1 MQSTYLKYL
10 LLKIIFIVFLSFF
23 SFKKGISQQD
33 TVSEINNNLNIS
45 SNAEKLI
52 SVAESLM
59 KINPDSSVIIINN
72 VLNLIEDKNS
82 EEYLKAIW
90 IKGVSFYFINNND
103 SSMSVFLYL
112 KEISNKNNNLQ
123 YEADALKM
131 IALVYRNIGDYEKA
145 TENLSNC
152 IKLCKNAGL
161 KDKQAAAMNNLG
173 VVYEETGNFDKSL
186 EIQMQSLSIHQELN
200 DTLGLMA
207 CFNNIGMLYRNLN
220 DYDMAYEYY
229 LKVLAFANKTNSI
242 VHKSRAYVN
251 MGVIHTV
258 KEEYGKALEYFFKAL
273 KLKKIINEKYEI
285 ALTYENIG
293 EVYFLKKDYNKAEK
307 YYNLA
312 YEIFSEH
319 GKYKD
324 KVTINLYL
332 AKTLIKNKKLNS
344 AFYYIKKADSMLE
357 NYSDKI
363 LFPEF
368 YEINSQY
375 YEALGNYNYAFKNY
389 KIFSQLKD
397 SLHNTEIDNKIA
409 KQKAKFDFE
418 SQEKELKRLNAE
430 TELNKIKAEKQEQKL
445 KKNKFYITGIIIF
458 VILGVISFLIV
469 QIQFRKNKKATALLQ
484 KNRKILLK
492 KNYEITLQN
501 EEIRNQTEQLYAI
514 NDDLMQ
520 LKTAIDETDNAVV
533 ILDKEGNFEWGNKGF
548 DRLYDVNFEDFR
560 QKFPNILDASKKS
573 SNYET
578 MSKVIKKCI
587 KYKTSGSY
595 EFSTFSKS
603 GEKIWIQTNI
613 KAVTDLSG
621 NIMNLIVIDT
631 DISDKVKIGRILEQ
645 KNYELEKQKEEI
657 DSSLRYAQTI
667 QKAILPA
674 PLTMRKNHDFFLIY
688 LPKDIVSGDFYW
700 FSNQK
705 NSPFTF
711 FAVVDC
717 TGHGVPGAFMSMIGA
732 RLLNFIVNERKIS
745 APAEILEQMHISVKI
760 ALKQNLSG
768 NKDGMDISL
777 CRIEKKTN
785 GSTNI
790 VFSGAK
796 QSIYYYKNK
805 QKKLIKIRGDVKTIG
820 GHYYDDAEFSNKSF
834 RLKQD
839 DMLYLLTDGFIDQ
852 DSPEGKKIGSPGV
865 AGLLNKIGTLPLKQ
879 QKEIMIK
886 FLDSHKKNVHQR
898 DDITFLGIKIE

>member
-1 MQSTYLKYL
+1 MPVIL
-10 LLKIIFIVFLSFF
+10 LVFFVE
-23 SFKKGISQQD
+23 KEVMSQQHSLQE
-33 TVSEINNNLNIS
+33 T
-45 SNAEKLI
+45 EKLI
-52 SVAESLM
+52 SIADSLS
-59 KINPDSSVIIINN
+59 KINPDSSLIILNN
-72 VLNLIEDKNS
+72 IISLTEDEDS
-82 EEYLKAIW
+82 EEYMKVLW
-90 IKGVSFYFINNND
+90 VKGLSFYYLNNND
-103 SSMSVFLYL
+103 SSIFIFRQLEEL
-112 KEISNKNNNLQ
+112 SNKNKSFQ
-123 YEADALKM
+123 YKADALKM
-131 IALVYRNIGDYEKA
+131 IALVYRNIGNYKKSIESFKA
-145 TENLSNC
+145 C
-152 IKLCKNAGL
+152 IELCKKAGL

-173 VVYEETGNFDKSL
+173 IVYEETGNFDESL
-186 EIQMQSLSIHQELN
+186 EIQMQSLNLHQQLN

-207 CFNNIGMLYRNLN
+207 CFNNIGLLYRNLN
-220 DYDMAYEYY
+220 DYDLAYEYY

-242 VHKSRAYVN
+242 AHKSRAYAN
-251 MGVIHTV
+251 IGVIYTY
-258 KEEYGKALEYFFKAL
+258 KEEYDKALEYFFKAL
-273 KLKKIINEKYEI
+273 KLKKIISGKYGL

-293 EVYFLKKDYNKAEK
+293 EVYFLTKDYLKAEK

-312 YEIFSEH
+312 YELFSE
-319 GKYKD
+319 GGNYKN
-324 KVTINLYL
+324 KVTINIYL
-332 AKTLIKNKKLNS
+332 AKVLIKNKKFNS
-344 AFYYIKKADSMLE
+344 AFYYIKQADSLLNNQLE
-357 NYSDKI
+357 KL

-368 YEINSQY
+368 YEVKSQY
-375 YEALGNYNYAFKNY
+375 YEATGNYGTALKNY
-389 KIFSQLKD
+389 KIFTQLKD
-397 SLHNTEIDNKIA
+397 SLHNTEINDKIA

-445 KKNKFYITGIIIF
+445 KKNKFYIIGTIFF
-458 VILGVISFLIV
+458 VIIGIISFLIV
-469 QIQFRKNKKATALLQ
+469 QIQLRKNRKATALLQ
-484 KNRKILLK
+484 KNRQILLK

-501 EEIRNQTEQLYAI
+501 EEIKNQTEQLYAI

-533 ILDKEGNFEWGNKGF
+533 ILDKNGNFEWGNKGF
-548 DRLYDVNFEDFR
+548 DRLYDVNFEEFR
-560 QKFPNILDASKKS
+560 AKYPGILDASKKS
-573 SNYET
+573 SNYDT

-595 EFSTFSKS
+595 EFSTFNKK

-631 DISDKVKIGRILEQ
+631 DVSEKVKTGRILEQ

-674 PLTMRKNHDFFLIY
+674 PLTMRKNHDFFLVY

-700 FSNQK
+700 FSDQK
-705 NSPFTF
+705 NSPYTF

-732 RLLNFIVNERKIS
+732 RLLNFIVNEKNIS
-745 APAEILEQMHISVKI
+745 DPADILEQMHVSVKI

-777 CRIEKKTN
+777 CRIEKKSN
-785 GSTNI
+785 SSVNI

-796 QSIYYYKNK
+796 QSVYYYKTK

-834 RLKQD
+834 RLEQN
-839 DMLYLLTDGFIDQ
+839 DMLYLLTDGYIDQ
-852 DSPEGKKIGSPGV
+852 DSPEGKKIGSAGV
-865 AGLLNKIGTLPLKQ
+865 AGLLNKIGLLPLKQ

-886 FLDSHKKNVHQR
+886 LLNSHKKDVYQR